1 MPATLVSVQ
10 QIAEA
15 NPDDFEQV
23 TDDFR
28 SFIDLANEL
37 VDELCSGNS
46 LVTGLPHS
54 TGRMDKIKTWL
65 AAHFI
70 KILDPQLVREEVST
84 LRTVYQQEVK
94 LGLDQTRYGQQAK
107 FADTTGGLA
116 AWDKSTA
123 GNAGKPPAKTS
134 VGWLGKPLE

>member
-1 MPATLVSVQ
+1 MPATLESVQ

-15 NPDDFEQV
+15 NPGDFDEV
-23 TDDFR
+23 TDEFQ

-37 VDELCSGNS
+37 ADEVCAGNS
-46 LVTGLPHS
+46 IFTGVPLS
-54 TGRMDKIKTWL
+54 TPRLDKVKTWL

-84 LRTVYQQEVK
+84 LRTVFQQEVK

-107 FADTTGGLA
+107 IIDTTLGLA
-116 AWDKSTA
+116 MLDEQMKS
-123 GNAGKPPAKTS
+123 GGKKVHT
-134 VGWLGKPLE
+134 GIQWLGTEDE